1 MTEITQCP
9 QCGTR
14 FKVTGAQLC
23 AHDGLVR
30 CGRCHEVFDADK
42 HLHDDEP
49 SPQLSLP
56 IEPEIPPIEP
66 EIPPI
71 EPEIPPIEP
80 EIPPIEP
87 EIPPIEPDV
96 ASIFDMPQSEEGPT
110 TLAQQVR
117 FVEELTDEV
126 PAMPPKKTNWMAV
139 SAGFLLALLLLAQL
153 AYFFRI
159 EIGSSLPGLK
169 PLLEDYCALLKCTVA
184 LPQNADL
191 ISIESSELESDPGLH
206 NIVTLHALIHNRAP
220 YAQAYPSLE
229 LTLTSMQ
236 DQPVARRVFRPA
248 DYLKAG
254 EDETPGFPGNRDLDI
269 KLRLDTTDLGPS
281 GYRLFLFYPH

>member
-14 FKVTGAQLC
+14 FKVTGAQLD

-30 CGRCHEVFDADK
+30 CGRCHEVFDAGM

-49 SPQLSLP
+49 SPQQLSLP
-56 IEPEIPPIEP
+56 IEPGIPSGEADLAPIYNVP
-66 EIPPI
+66 EL
-71 EPEIPPIEP
+71 EKE
-80 EIPPIEP
+80 
-87 EIPPIEPDV
+87 
-96 ASIFDMPQSEEGPT
+96 PT
-110 TLAQQVR
+110 TLAQQVQ

-126 PAMPPKKTNWMAV
+126 LETPPQKTSRLV
-139 SAGFLLALLLLAQL
+139 IFAGFLLALILVAQA

-159 EIGSSLPGLK
+159 EIGASLPGLK
-169 PLLEDYCALLKCTVA
+169 PLLEDYCALLQCTVA
-184 LPQNADL
+184 LPQKADL
-191 ISIESSELESDPGLH
+191 VSIESSELESDPNLG

-229 LTLTSMQ
+229 LTLTNVQ

-248 DYLKAG
+248 DYLKTG
-254 EDETPGFPGNRDLDI
+254 QDEKQGFPANRDLDI
-269 KLRLDTTDLGPS
+269 KLHLDTTDLKPS